1 MTSTG
6 TEQDADPGS
15 DEELDQRPADG
26 SDEQNGGQDDEAVSA
41 AARKGRLTP
50 KQARRLRMAIAA
62 VAMAA
67 MAVVLVIRLGDGSSL
82 LSVGLYGVAFV
93 LSGAVIEMSRRG
105 RTRLGTAVLVAG
117 FVLILGTDWWLRS
130 TL

>member
-6 TEQDADPGS
+6 TDQDTEPDN
-15 DEELDQRPADG
+15 DEDLAGERDDAQDTDG
-26 SDEQNGGQDDEAVSA
+26 TDDEAA
-41 AARKGRLTP
+41 TAGGPPRKGRLTP
-50 KQARRLRMAIAA
+50 KQARGLRMAIGA

-67 MAVVLVIRLGDGSSL
+67 MAVVLVVRLGDGSSL
-82 LSVGLYGVAFV
+82 LSVGLYGFAFV